1 MVKSATGA
9 GEWRVVFL
17 QSASVGTLTPQSAVS
32 KFEKKIYFL
41 DYNLGLTSVRIL
53 WGVGDIVKT
62 VNIDPCLL
70 TRSVPL
76 YRECTKNALSGNQS

>member
-17 QSASVGTLTPQSAVS
+17 QSASVKTLTPQSAVS
-32 KFEKKIYFL
+32 KYEKKIDLL

-62 VNIDPCLL
+62 VTIGPCLL
-70 TRSVPL
+70 TSTPVQRM
-76 YRECTKNALSGNQS
+76 YKECPVW

>member
-17 QSASVGTLTPQSAVS
+17 QSASVGL
-32 KFEKKIYFL
+32 FEKKIDLL

-70 TRSVPL
+70 TSTPVQRM
-76 YRECTKNALSGNQS
+76 YKECPVW